1 MNKYFK
7 IKNKENGFT
16 LFISIVIMGTVL
28 LIATGVISLAV
39 KQAFISSAG
48 KESQNAFYAADTGV
62 ECALFWDIH
71 NPSGVS
77 AFSTSTTSS
86 IYCNNDVNNSS
97 NQWTVGGGYTSTI
110 NYISFNPDPYCAV
123 VTVTKSVGGGTTI
136 ESKGYNTC
144 DSSNPRRAERAV
156 RAVY

>member
-1 MNKYFK
+1 MNRKL
-7 IKNKENGFT
+7 INKNNNGFT
-16 LFISIVIMGTVL
+16 LFVSIVIMGTVL
-28 LIATGVISLAV
+28 LIATGVVSLAV

-77 AFSTSTTSS
+77 AFGTSTASS
-86 IYCNNDVNNSS
+86 IYCNNDVSNPD
-97 NQWTVGGGYTSTI
+97 NQWTVGGAYTSTI
-110 NYISFNPDPYCAV
+110 DYISFNPDPYCAV
-123 VTVTKSVGGGTTI
+123 VTVTKGVDGSTTI

-144 DSSNPRRAERAV
+144 DSSNPRRVERAV